1 MPGTY
6 SPAHKKYYEAH
17 RDEIREQRKAADKAY
32 YERNKE
38 RIKSRVLQ
46 KYYEK
51 KGIPNIQTIY
61 LEIAPDLPAEESPA
75 SELHASA
82 SEAPAPGPVAPV

>member
-6 SPAHKKYYEAH
+6 SAAHKKYYETH
-17 RDEIREQRKAADKAY
+17 RDAIREQRKAADKSY

-38 RIKSRVLQ
+38 RIKARVLQ

-61 LEIAPDLPAEESPA
+61 LEIAPDVPAEQSPES
-75 SELHASA
+75 EMHASNT
-82 SEAPAPGPVAPV
+82 PAPEPAALV